1 MGKVNLARNS
11 SPHVV
16 RAPSSLAKNE
26 PDGDANERRP
36 RISRPTWFELVRPSK
51 ARNPQRRGRRPSVL
65 SCEVKKQLTTY
76 SPETA
81 AKLLVETIEE
91 INHGNVAKIETLLK
105 KKLAMK

>member
-11 SPHVV
+11 SPHVA
-16 RAPSSLAKNE
+16 RASGLENE

-51 ARNPQRRGRRPSVL
+51 ARYPQRRGRRPSVL

-91 INHGNVAKIETLLK
+91 INRGNVAKLDELLK